1 MKAKRK
7 LLIVKT
13 DLLDQMQ
20 EIDTIKQVIAQTA
33 AGLVAV
39 SVAECGQPE
48 DIVAAVTAAKP
59 DWVHIVGRS
68 DDQKLIFSGGSGTE
82 RSCDRLSL
90 VKSLREAAPALTLL
104 TLNSKLDNR
113 DLSNMG
119 QLQAIIGM
127 ENGYNPL
134 ASRLFMPRFYVN
146 ICQGMPLALAAKA
159 AIDDMQSEVVQHG
172 GMPSMCF
179 SHSIDPEQ
187 FAFLPREAAF
197 N

>member
-7 LLIVKT
+7 LLILKMDT
-13 DLLDQMQ
+13 LDQMQ
-20 EIDTIKQVIAQTA
+20 EIDTVKQAITQTA

-39 SVAECGQPE
+39 SVVDCKKPE
-48 DIVAAVTAAKP
+48 DIIAAVTAAKP

-82 RSCDRLSL
+82 SFCDRLSL
-90 VKSLREAAPALTLL
+90 VKSLREAAPALILL

-119 QLQAIIGM
+119 QMQAMIGM

-134 ASRLFMPRFYVN
+134 ASRLFMPRFYAN

-179 SHSIDPEQ
+179 SHSINPEQ
-187 FAFLPREAAF
+187 FAFLPREAAI